1 MTGILDILNSDL
13 GKSIITGVASSMI
26 TDATKTDS
34 ILAISLPVLM
44 KAMERNAATPEDAEK
59 LMGALSKKWD
69 GSILDNLGS
78 LFAGSVDKSVNQ
90 DGADV
95 LSSILRNKQKGTK

>member
-44 KAMERNAATPEDAEK
+44 KAMERNAATPEGAEK
-59 LMGALSKKWD
+59 LMAALSKKWN
-69 GSILDNLGS
+69 GSILDNIGS

-95 LSSILRNKQKGTK
+95 LCSILINKQKGTK